1 VILPLLKRWNTHS
14 SQSHFSTVVMKN
26 WEPLV
31 LGPEFALDN
40 SPASKVV
47 AISQRSMSRP
57 GQSIMIPTVVL
68 LLEFLIVKLHIDPMS
83 VM

>member
-1 VILPLLKRWNTHS
+1 
-14 SQSHFSTVVMKN
+14 
-26 WEPLV
+26 V